1 MPQAMTFNSLRDDV
15 RNYLERG
22 ASAATDP
29 IVYEQIPKLINFA
42 ERRIARDIKIQGFQT
57 VVVTNMVAGE
67 SVIPKPDRWRETI
80 SMNVAT
86 GSANSNTRTTV
97 FTRGYEYVRAYWP
110 DDTQV
115 GQPVF
120 YCDYDYQHWLFA
132 PTPDQNYPIEILY
145 YELPPLLDESQQQNW
160 LTNYAPNALL
170 YGTLLEATPFLKNDE
185 RIPTWL
191 NFYQMAVESL
201 NTEDLKKVIDRSTTR
216 QEA

>member
-1 MPQAMTFNSLRDDV
+1 MPQAMTFQSLRDDV

-57 VVVTNMVAGE
+57 VVTSTMQSGV
-67 SVIPKPDRWRETI
+67 SVLAKPDRWRETVSI
-80 SMNVAT
+80 NIGT
-86 GSANSNTRTTV
+86 GEGSNNRTLL
-97 FTRGYEYVRAYWP
+97 FTRSYEYCRTYWP
-110 DDTQV
+110 NESATS
-115 GQPVF
+115 QPVF
-120 YCDYDYQHWLFA
+120 YADYDYQHWVFA
-132 PTPDQNYPIEILY
+132 PTPDNAYPIEIVY
-145 YELPPLLDESQQQNW
+145 YELPQLLDETTQQNW

-185 RIPTWL
+185 RIQVWL
-191 NFYQMAVESL
+191 NFYQMAIDSL
-201 NTEDLKKVIDRSTTR
+201 NTEDMKKIIDRSTTR

>member
-57 VVVTNMVAGE
+57 VVTTSMQSGIA
-67 SVIPKPDRWRETI
+67 VIAKPDRWRETVSI
-80 SMNVAT
+80 NIGT
-86 GSANSNTRTTV
+86 GAGSNSRQLL
-97 FTRGYEYVRAYWP
+97 FTRSYEYCRAYWP
-110 DDTQV
+110 DETTTA
-115 GQPVF
+115 QPLF
-120 YCDYDYQHWLFA
+120 YADYDYQHWVFA
-132 PTPDQNYPIEILY
+132 PTPDNAYPIEIVY
-145 YELPPLLDESQQQNW
+145 YELPPLLDETMQQNW
-160 LTNYAPNALL
+160 LTNFAPNALL

-185 RIPTWL
+185 RIPVWL
-191 NFYQMAVESL
+191 NFYQMSIDSL
-201 NTEDLKKVIDRSTTR
+201 NTEDMKKIMDRSTTR